1 MVTVVTM
8 TMIINDERKGKILV
22 NTRRGTRGDDG
33 DDDDDHDD
41 KRREERKDTGH
52 HKKGTHGN

>member
-8 TMIINDERKGKILV
+8 TMIINDERKGNILV
-22 NTRRGTRGDDG
+22 NTRRGTRGDGG
-33 DDDDDHDD
+33 DDDDDD

-52 HKKGTHGN
+52 HKKRDSW

>member
-22 NTRRGTRGDDG
+22 NTRRGTRGDG

-41 KRREERKDTGH
+41 DDGPHPPR
-52 HKKGTHGN
+52 

>member
-22 NTRRGTRGDDG
+22 NTRRGTRGDG

-41 KRREERKDTGH
+41 KQREEWKDTGH
-52 HKKGTHGN
+52 HKKGDSW